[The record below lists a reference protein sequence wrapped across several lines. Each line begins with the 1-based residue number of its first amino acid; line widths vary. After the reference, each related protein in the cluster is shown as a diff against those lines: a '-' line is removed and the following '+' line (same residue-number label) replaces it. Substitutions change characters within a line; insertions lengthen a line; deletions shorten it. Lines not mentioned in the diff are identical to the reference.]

1 MQNRTQ
7 HLDELCANVLNITDA
22 ADLLPYCYDQDAA
35 RRAYDERALPPG
47 YVRSGDRICLKSVDE
62 DGKEEPGTP
71 ICSWF
76 AVNVRTRDE
85 DSNGWGREIAFRTP
99 DGCEKTIIVPDDTI
113 HSPTELRKAL
123 AAAGMWIGTNKFQQE
138 AFAELVNTYDT
149 QSRAITVAKPG
160 FYGEGTNMLFMSPLG
175 EVIRP
180 HMSGDGVSYRLRSG
194 AGAKDQDKGGTLES
208 WRSEI
213 CDKLWHEETPHW
225 ALGLFSGVAGTVL
238 SLAGEDSAGL
248 GFLGPTTGGKTTA
261 QYAGAGC
268 WATVDPKRGGLVIN
282 GRNTENT
289 FEYRLERGNG
299 TSIHW
304 DDTRTAAKK
313 MFPTLAFTLQSGSGR
328 GRLNKNL
335 MEQRTPTWTTYATI
349 SSEKSL
355 RQLIEESGETYE
367 AGNAVRIVTV
377 DVASLNLIDAM
388 EAKAI
393 KEAMKLNY
401 GHAGPV
407 FVRELFS
414 QGYHLQP
421 ERLRQRI
428 DEYQQALTAE
438 ENNAVTARAARN
450 FATLWTA
457 GAIMQEAGLLPEHAD
472 VERVIRWAWQSYQTT
487 GEFRAT
493 RVGGDNV
500 ETLLLWFQSNRSRIQ
515 KIGEDT
521 HSYQETVAWHDLDK
535 IYLPKN
541 NFSKIPALTTGSG
554 ALLKELKDRGLLIPE
569 SRQNN
574 VHKRIPQVGA
584 IPHYRIKL
592 ELDPMEQKAAAT
604 DGAQH
609 SGAAAFRDA
618 VKILAGGAR

>member
-1 MQNRTQ
+1 MQNRIL
-7 HLDELCANVLNITDA
+7 HLDALCQIWNITDA
-22 ADLLPYCYDQDAA
+22 ADLLPFCYDRDAA
-35 RRAYDERALPPG
+35 RRAYDLRALPSG
-47 YVRSGDRICLKSVDE
+47 YGRVSDRICFKSVDE
-62 DGKEEPGTP
+62 DGNEKIGAP

-85 DSNGWGREIAFRTP
+85 DSNGWGREIAFCTP
-99 DGCEKTIIVPDDTI
+99 DGCEKTVIVPDDTI

-160 FYGEGTNMLFMSPLG
+160 FYGEGANMLFVTPLN

-180 HMSGDGVSYRLRSG
+180 HMSGDGVNYRLRSG
-194 AGAKDQDKGGTLES
+194 AGAKDQEKGGTLES
-208 WRSEI
+208 WRSEVS
-213 CDKLWHEETPHW
+213 DKLWHEQTPHW
-225 ALGLFSGVAGTVL
+225 ALGLFSGVAGTIL
-238 SLAGEDSAGL
+238 ALAGEDSAGL

-268 WATVDPKRGGLVIN
+268 WTPVDPKRGGLVIN

-289 FEYRLERGNG
+289 FEYRLERGNA

-304 DDTRTAAKK
+304 DDTRTAANKK
-313 MFPTLAFTLQSGSGR
+313 MFATLAFTLQSGSGR

-377 DVASLNLIDAM
+377 DVASLDLIDDM

-393 KEAMKLNY
+393 KEAMKLNH

-428 DEYQQALTAE
+428 DEYQQKLTAD
-438 ENNAVTARAARN
+438 NNGAVAARAARN

-457 GAIMQEAGLLPEHAD
+457 GAIMKEAGLLPEHAD

-500 ETLLLWFQSNRSRIQ
+500 ETLLLWFQSNRSRIH
-515 KIGEDT
+515 KIGEAA

-541 NFSKIPALTTGSG
+541 NFSKIPVLTTGAG
-554 ALLKELKDRGLLIPE
+554 AVLKELKERDLLIPE

-574 VHKRIPQVGA
+574 VHKHIPQVGP

-592 ELDPMEQKAAAT
+592 EFDPIERKAAAT
-604 DGAQH
+604 DEAQER
-609 SGAAAFRDA
+609 GAAFRDA
-618 VKILAGGAR
+618 VKILAGGKP